1 MARTDS
7 RTWENPRWEAMA
19 RRTGVVRE
27 TGELMHVDML
37 PGFEDEQLA
46 KRPPVGY
53 SWRGRHMNVSKE
65 MGAAVWRK
73 DSGYDRNDRDVLGF
87 YLFNS
92 GERAARVEMT
102 FDQIGQELGMNPRAV
117 SKSVKKLHAGGFL
130 LEAGTMAKVTLYRL
144 NGRFGYDGP
153 AEEQVKAVADMR
165 HPVIPAPEPEPAKSR
180 PSKEVK

>member
-1 MARTDS
+1 MG
-7 RTWENPRWEAMA
+7 

-27 TGELMHVDML
+27 TGEMMHVDML
-37 PGFEDEQLA
+37 PGFEDEEPG
-46 KRPPVGY
+46 KKPPARY

-73 DSGYDRNDRDVLGF
+73 DSGYDRNDRDVLG
-87 YLFNS
+87 YYIFNS
-92 GERAARVEMT
+92 GEKAARLEKT
-102 FDQIGQELGMNPRAV
+102 FDQIGQDLKMNPRQV

-130 LEAGTMAKVTLYRL
+130 LEAGVLAKVTMYRL
-144 NGRFGYDGP
+144 NGRFAYDGK

-180 PSKEVK
+180 ASKEVK

>member
-1 MARTDS
+1 MG
-7 RTWENPRWEAMA
+7 
-19 RRTGVVRE
+19 RRNGVVRE
-27 TGELMHVDML
+27 SGELVQIDML
-37 PGFEDEQLA
+37 PGFEGEQPA
-46 KRPPVGY
+46 KKPVRY
-53 SWRGRHMNVSKE
+53 SWRGRHVNVSKE

-87 YLFNS
+87 YIFNS
-92 GERAARVEMT
+92 GEKAARLEMT

-130 LEAGTMAKVTLYRL
+130 LEAGAMAKVTLYRL

-153 AEEQVKAVADMR
+153 AEDQVKAVADMR
-165 HPVIPAPEPEPAKSR
+165 HPVIPAPVPVSAPKSR